1 VSVAVV
7 GSLVVGVGGGCVFR
21 FSFLM
26 VHALERWKVLVLVKR
41 VLQLTKC
48 YPINLQ
54 TFTYHEYPIHTRY
67 FQISES
73 FSCII
78 MKGVIHFMR
87 HRSK

>member
-1 VSVAVV
+1 MSVV

-54 TFTYHEYPIHTRY
+54 TFTYHEYGTPYIPDTFR
-67 FQISES
+67 FQN
-73 FSCII
+73 
-78 MKGVIHFMR
+78 
-87 HRSK
+87 RSHVLL